1 MSIFAVYKPVGP
13 SSRMM
18 LDRIKRMTGV
28 KKIGHAGTLDPL
40 ARGVLIVAVGR
51 EGTKQLAGL
60 MKQEKEYRA
69 RICLGVTSRTDDEG
83 GEKTAQ
89 TVNRIPMRA
98 DIEAVL
104 PRFIGTI
111 EQTPPAFSAIKT
123 AGKRAYRLARR
134 GEEIELAPR
143 HVEVKEIEL
152 LAYAW
157 PNLTLRVVTGAGVY
171 IRALARDIGQALGVG
186 GYIADLE
193 RTRVGDFTRE
203 QAISISREGKK
214 YEDRLELD
222 DRMAGK

>member
-1 MSIFAVYKPVGP
+1 M
-13 SSRMM
+13 
-18 LDRIKRMTGV
+18 
-28 KKIGHAGTLDPL
+28 
-40 ARGVLIVAVGR
+40 
-51 EGTKQLAGL
+51 L

-69 RICLGVTSRTDDEG
+69 RIFLGVTSTTDDAG
-83 GEKTAQ
+83 GKKTIQ
-89 TVNRIPMRA
+89 TVERIPTRA
-98 DIEAVL
+98 GIESVL
-104 PRFIGTI
+104 PRFVGMI

-134 GEEIELAPR
+134 GEEIALAPR
-143 HVEVKEIEL
+143 TVEVKEIEL

-157 PNLTLRVVTGAGVY
+157 PILTLRVVTGSGVY

-193 RTRVGDFTRE
+193 RTRVGDFIRE

-222 DRMAGK
+222 DRMVAK